1 MIACLKTLT
10 TMDCI
15 KNTVGGAP
23 GHARLANGLVNQKAN
38 WLLPGGHGLQRRI
51 NGRLKALAIWVA
63 TCALLLSACVPVQA
77 DVNFSNYDLPFIP
90 ADREPYQGQGCTA
103 LRTRQVYTGPL
114 FYCSFCLPKQKERPG
129 IFALVHRGDT
139 PAAPRQAG
147 RP

>member
-10 TMDCI
+10 TIDCSN
-15 KNTVGGAP
+15 NTVGGAP

-77 DVNFSNYDLPFIP
+77 DVNFSNYDVPL
-90 ADREPYQGQGCTA
+90 YQQIVNRIKSKGAPRLGQASIRGTA
-103 LRTRQVYTGPL
+103 ILLSLLLTKTKGTTRNFRTR
-114 FYCSFCLPKQKERPG
+114 SSR
-129 IFALVHRGDT
+129 
-139 PAAPRQAG
+139 
-147 RP
+147 